1 MTALR
6 RAAASAVVPLC
17 LLTAGCFPAKGEPLP
32 TPAPAPPTATASA
45 ETELERQMRLD
56 YEAAEN
62 AYRTSAVEGGRLIGL
77 GARKPSSTFEAV
89 ATGEFSDLI
98 MNLARQQRD
107 SGYTIQ
113 GDTVIRGVVQ
123 DGYQEKKIRL
133 LACEDVSKIELL
145 KNGKQVAS
153 NSSPYYVQHL
163 TVIKTG
169 AATWKVT
176 DVETTQL
183 ESLEG
188 QPCLAA

>member
-1 MTALR
+1 MR
-6 RAAASAVVPLC
+6 PGP
-17 LLTAGCFPAKGEPLP
+17 LTAD
-32 TPAPAPPTATASA
+32 
-45 ETELERQMRLD
+45 ERQDVL
-56 YEAAEN
+56 E
-62 AYRTSAVEGGRLIGL
+62 
-77 GARKPSSTFEAV
+77 
-89 ATGEFSDLI
+89 DLAD
-98 MNLARQQRD
+98 LAIYQ
-107 SGYTIQ
+107 GY
-113 GDTVIRGVVQ
+113 TVIRGVVQ

-133 LACEDVSKIELL
+133 LACEDVSKIKLL

-169 AATWKVT
+169 AATWKVA